1 MLPSRLLPPLMET
14 TTHRAIVPH
23 HLRQAILDEAI
34 AGWEAQEY
42 RVLRRDGT
50 SAEMELRRF
59 YRLSALFLAG
69 ALTLGIGS
77 VLYVL
82 WIRRKRMPKVY
93 LEVDRYGG
101 VIVREEK

>member
-1 MLPSRLLPPLMET
+1 MDTS
-14 TTHRAIVPH
+14 THRAIIPH
-23 HLRQAILDEAI
+23 HMRQAILAEAI
-34 AGWEAQEY
+34 EEWEAQEY
-42 RVLRRDGT
+42 RVLRRDES

-82 WIRRKRMPKVY
+82 WIKRKRMPRVY

-101 VIVREEK
+101 VSVREEK

>member
-1 MLPSRLLPPLMET
+1 MNT

-23 HLRQAILDEAI
+23 HLRQAILAEAI

-50 SAEMELRRF
+50 SAAMELRRV

-69 ALTLGIGS
+69 ALTFGVGS

-82 WIRRKRMPKVY
+82 WIKRKRMPRVY

-101 VIVREEK
+101 VATREER

>member
-1 MLPSRLLPPLMET
+1 MDTTPLMDA

-23 HLRQAILDEAI
+23 HMRQAMLGEAI
-34 AGWEAQEY
+34 EEWEAQEY
-42 RVLRRDGT
+42 RVLRRDGAT
-50 SAEMELRRF
+50 AEMELRRV
-59 YRLSALFLAG
+59 YRLSALLLAG
-69 ALTLGIGS
+69 AVSLGVGS

-82 WIRRKRMPKVY
+82 WIKRRRMPRVH

>member
-1 MLPSRLLPPLMET
+1 MDT

-23 HLRQAILDEAI
+23 HMRQAILAEAI
-34 AGWEAQEY
+34 AGWEAQDY
-42 RVLRRDGT
+42 RVLRRDGAT
-50 SAEMELRRF
+50 AEMELRRV

-69 ALTLGIGS
+69 AVTLGIGS

-82 WIRRKRMPKVY
+82 WIKRKRMPRVY

>member
-1 MLPSRLLPPLMET
+1 MDTS
-14 TTHRAIVPH
+14 THRAIVPH
-23 HLRQAILDEAI
+23 HMRQAILAEAI
-34 AGWEAQEY
+34 EEWEAQEY
-42 RVLRRDGT
+42 RVLRRDGST
-50 SAEMELRRF
+50 AELELRRV

-69 ALTLGIGS
+69 AVTFGIGS

-82 WIRRKRMPKVY
+82 WIKRKRMPKVY

>member
-1 MLPSRLLPPLMET
+1 MDTTT

-23 HLRQAILDEAI
+23 HLRQAILSEAI

-50 SAEMELRRF
+50 TAEMELRRV
-59 YRLSALFLAG
+59 YRLSALLLAG
-69 ALTLGIGS
+69 ALSFGVGS

-82 WIRRKRMPKVY
+82 WIKRRRMARVY

-101 VIVREEK
+101 VTVREEK